1 MVLNNL
7 FMRVTSLSI
16 ILFFSLSLNIVYAEK
31 ITVGEIV
38 KELGTLEAKVIKGP
52 HGRYLIN
59 MGSIHNIKKGNLWT
73 AYSTD
78 EQVIEPVTGKK
89 LGVLPV
95 PIAICKV
102 IRAEKHF
109 SEISVKCFKES
120 CNIKSGITA
129 TRYREIKTLFQDV
142 DGSSYRLYELIRS
155 ELPSLAW
162 QGYQNIENSADVT
175 QLPEGVVIVADKGRI
190 TIWSGGEIMSIYDE
204 LTSARIL
211 PQPAPAQ
218 STLPVTETKEGD
230 QKQETVTTPPGVMI
244 PGLST
249 SLKIENYRAVTSIN
263 HIVDSVGILDADGT
277 KRPYFIYLSN
287 KTLYARAVGTG
298 EKYQYDYKGFGD
310 VVNMSL
316 ESNGLIALN
325 IYVKGEGMESQ
336 ILKFTKD
343 GFIVLAKNIDYILEF
358 LDMNGNGVNESLIGQ
373 DFDVENFFGS
383 RVFRLSMNDSGKITQ
398 HNSIDTPTGF
408 NLLGAIMADLDK
420 NKIKE
425 TAFYNPGG
433 KLVIYEANK
442 QQWESPSRFDPVKI
456 MLIDDIVNESNPPKD
471 VPVWPQSALF
481 SSDHVLFAVV
491 PANQTGIW
499 SIVGGRSKNGG
510 LGLLCPDNGTYTFR
524 LLTTKFQ
531 GPVQSIFMY
540 DNELY
545 IAVVEGNIF
554 TGRGKTHI
562 IAIPVDVLKKSIK

>member
-1 MVLNNL
+1 MNNL
-7 FMRVTSLSI
+7 FMRVISLSI
-16 ILFFSLSLNIVYAEK
+16 ILFLSLSLNIVYAEK

-52 HGRYLIN
+52 HGRYLID
-59 MGSIHNIKKGNLWT
+59 MGTIHNIKKGNLWT

-109 SEISVKCFKES
+109 SEISVQCFKES

-142 DGSSYRLYELIRS
+142 DGSSYRLYERIRS

-175 QLPEGVVIVADKGRI
+175 QLPEGVVIVADNGRI
-190 TIWSGGEIMSIYDE
+190 TIWSGGEILSIYDE
-204 LTSARIL
+204 LTSARSL
-211 PQPAPAQ
+211 PQPAPDR

-230 QKQETVTTPPGVMI
+230 QKQETITTPPGVMI

-277 KRPYFIYLSN
+277 KRSYFIYLSN
-287 KTLYARAVGTG
+287 KTLYARAVETG

-343 GFIVLAKNIDYILEF
+343 GFTVLAKNIDYILEF

-408 NLLGAIMADLDK
+408 NLLGAMMADLDK

-442 QQWESPSRFDPVKI
+442 QKWESPSRFDPVKI

-481 SSDHVLFAVV
+481 SSDRVLFAVV

-510 LGLLCPDNGTYTFR
+510 LGLLCPGNGTYTFR

-562 IAIPVDVLKKSIK
+562 ISVPIDVLKKSIK